1 MQRSLIDA
9 KPTAVEL
16 VITGRDAHPKL
27 VARTGPVTEM
37 GLIKHYI
44 DDDVM
49 AREGIEHERLCQ
61 RPIKPKIHLTQGGR
75 PWQKAG
81 TN

>member
-44 DDDVM
+44 DEDVM
-49 AREGIEHERLCQ
+49 AREGIEY
-61 RPIKPKIHLTQGGR
+61 
-75 PWQKAG
+75 
-81 TN
+81 